1 MCFLQKI
8 MALDGLIH
16 LVVVHNEENR
26 RQQYVKHIG
35 QHDEKI
41 VIIIFIDDRL
51 GLFKSN

>member
-1 MCFLQKI
+1 

-35 QHDEKI
+35 QRDEKI